1 VLSLGISCN
10 HDAGV
15 AVVDGNRIVFAANE
29 ERYTR
34 KKFDW
39 GFPINALREA
49 IDFCNSTEFDCITF
63 DGRMQT
69 PHPRR
74 ANLVFSEKTLV
85 SRLAEVDVLAKLF
98 FGTSAGVKV
107 WRILM
112 RGLTAPS
119 RQFYRSTV
127 SSLKITANIRYAE
140 HHQAHAA
147 SSSLL
152 FGGSD
157 GLAVTIDAFGEGI
170 CAGIWRLQ
178 NGVPQQVRSVPGF
191 HSVGMLYIYVTHL
204 LGFKPGQEGKVTGL
218 AGHGQGETV
227 SAILQ
232 RRINYQPRKKRFM
245 NIDLGY
251 GSTAIS
257 RLRRDLKGFDKE
269 DIAAGVQR
277 TLEELVLRYI
287 KDALSEHTSSR
298 PSLYLAGGVFA
309 NVSLNRRIAEELP
322 VRDVAVAP
330 NMGDGGLALGAALLN
345 HDERVEFRDLYLGSD
360 LATTIQ
366 AVPIDLWAHLSE
378 VNSEDLPLSVA
389 KRLAAGQ
396 IVAVSRGRME
406 YGPRALGNRTI
417 LAPATASE
425 INDSL
430 NKRLKRTEFMP
441 FAPVVRDIDADKYF
455 YLTQPRWAYE
465 NMTVTCA
472 VVEDTRRSVPAIV
485 HVDGTA
491 RPQVLEQKRNPFIYE
506 VLSRYQELTGIGV
519 LVNTSFNIHEEPIVR
534 DAATSVR
541 SFLTSNL
548 DALVLENRLFE
559 RRVSKAH

>member
-1 VLSLGISCN
+1 MLSLGISCN

-15 AVVDGNRIVFAANE
+15 AVLEGDRIVFAANE

-39 GFPINALREA
+39 GFPFNALQEA
-49 IDFCNSTEFDCITF
+49 VNFCNSTQFSCLTF

-74 ANLVFSEKTLV
+74 ANLVFTEKSLV
-85 SRLAEVDVLAKLF
+85 SRFAEFDMLARLF
-98 FGTSAGVKV
+98 FGSSVGVQFS
-107 WRILM
+107 RILM

-119 RQFYRSTV
+119 RRFYRSTI
-127 SSLKITANIRYAE
+127 SGLKITADIRYAE

-147 SSSLL
+147 STSLL

-157 GLAVTIDAFGEGI
+157 GLAITIDAFGEGI
-170 CAGIWRLQ
+170 CAGIWRLN
-178 NGVPQQVRSVPGF
+178 NGIPQKVRTVPGF
-191 HSVGMLYIYVTHL
+191 HSVGMLYIYITHL

-218 AGHGQGETV
+218 AGHGQGEAV

-232 RRINYQPRKKRFM
+232 RRINYEPRKKRFT
-245 NIDLGY
+245 NFDLGY

-257 RLRRDLKGFDKE
+257 RLRRDLRGFDKE

-287 KDALSEHTSSR
+287 ADALSEHASSM

-309 NVSLNRRIAEELP
+309 NVSLNRRIAEDLP

-345 HDERVEFRDLYLGSD
+345 PDERVKFRDLYLGSD
-360 LATTIQ
+360 LATTIG
-366 AVPIDLWAHLSE
+366 AVPIDLWAQLNE
-378 VNSEDLPLSVA
+378 VQSEDLPMSVA
-389 KRLAAGQ
+389 RKLAAGQ

-417 LAPATASE
+417 LAQATASE

-441 FAPVVRDIDADKYF
+441 FAPVVRDVDADKYF

-472 VVEDTRRSVPAIV
+472 VKEAARRSVPAIV

-491 RPQVLEQKRNPFIYE
+491 RPQVLEQKRNSFIYE
-506 VLSRYQELTGIGV
+506 VLSRYHELTGIGV

-534 DAATSVR
+534 DATTSVR

-559 RRVSKAH
+559 RRVSIRR

>member
-1 VLSLGISCN
+1 MLSLGISCN

-15 AVVDGNRIVFAANE
+15 AVIDGNRIVFAANE

-39 GFPINALREA
+39 GFPVNALREA
-49 IDFCNSTEFDCITF
+49 IGFCNSTKFDCLTF

-69 PHPRR
+69 PHPTR
-74 ANLVFSEKTLV
+74 ANLVFSEKKLA
-85 SRLAEVDVLAKLF
+85 SRLAENDVIANMF
-98 FGTSAGVKV
+98 FGSSAGVQFS
-107 WRILM
+107 RYLM

-119 RQFYRSTV
+119 RRFYKSSV
-127 SSLKITANIRYAE
+127 SALGVSAKIRYAE

-170 CAGIWRLQ
+170 CAGIWRLHD
-178 NGVPQQVRSVPGF
+178 GVPHQVSSVPGF
-191 HSVGMLYIYVTHL
+191 HSVGMLYLYITHL
-204 LGFKPGQEGKVTGL
+204 LGFKAGQEGKVTGL
-218 AGHGQGETV
+218 AAHGQGEKV
-227 SAILQ
+227 SEILL
-232 RRINYQPRKKRFM
+232 RRINYHPQKQKFT

-251 GSTAIS
+251 GSTAIT
-257 RLRRDLKGFDKE
+257 RLRRDLEGIE
-269 DIAAGVQR
+269 RADIAAGVQK
-277 TLEELVLRYI
+277 TLETLVLRYI
-287 KDALSEHTSSR
+287 EDALVEYGPRT

-309 NVSLNRRIAEELP
+309 NVSLNRRIAEELR

-345 HDERVEFRDLYLGSD
+345 HNERVEFSDLYLGGDVENSID
-360 LATTIQ
+360 
-366 AVPIDLWAHLSE
+366 AVPIDLWTQLNEIYSANLSA
-378 VNSEDLPLSVA
+378 SVA
-389 KRLAAGQ
+389 ERLAAGQ
-396 IVAVSRGRME
+396 IVAVARGRME

-425 INDSL
+425 INESL
-430 NKRLKRTEFMP
+430 NKRLRRTDFMP
-441 FAPVVRDIDADKYF
+441 FAPVVRDVDADQYF
-455 YLTQPRWAYE
+455 RLTQPRWAYE

-472 VVEDTRRSVPAIV
+472 VREIARRDVPAIV

-491 RPQVLEQKRNPFIYE
+491 RPQVLERKRNPFMYE
-506 VLSRYQELTGIGV
+506 VLSRYHELTGLGV

-534 DAATSVR
+534 DAVTSIR

-548 DALVLENRLFE
+548 DALVLGNRLFE
-559 RRVSKAH
+559 RRGSS